1 MKEERQPAPPPA
13 SGRGPGGGPAR
24 PFRSRNTTRAKSL
37 RNEASPPE
45 RLLWRHLRNRQLAGH
60 KFSRQIPIGPYFADF
75 LCREAKLIVELDG
88 YTHDNSTDYD
98 ARRDAYCR
106 AQGYSI
112 LRFTNA
118 DVLTNLEGVMSH
130 IAATLAHLPTPNPS
144 RLREG
149 SE

>member
-1 MKEERQPAPPPA
+1 MVNDVDTAPPPA
-13 SGRGPGGGPAR
+13 SGRGLGGGPAR
-24 PFRSRNTTRAKSL
+24 PFKPRATTRAKSL

-45 RLLWRHLRNRQLAGH
+45 RLLWQHLRNRQLAGH

-75 LCREAKLIVELDG
+75 LCREARLIVELDG
-88 YTHDNSTDYD
+88 PSHDNSADYD

-130 IAATLAHLPTPNPS
+130 IVTTLAHLPTPNPS

>member
-1 MKEERQPAPPPA
+1 MKEEGQPAPPPA
-13 SGRGPGGGPAR
+13 GGRGLGGGPAR
-24 PFRSRNTTRAKSL
+24 PFKNRNTTRAKSL
-37 RNEASPPE
+37 RNQASPPE
-45 RLLWRHLRNRQLAGH
+45 RLLWQHLRNRQLNSH

-75 LCREAKLIVELDG
+75 LCREAKLIIELDG
-88 YTHDNSTDYD
+88 STHDNRTDYD

-130 IAATLAHLPTPNPS
+130 IVTTLAHLPTPSPS

>member
-1 MKEERQPAPPPA
+1 M
-13 SGRGPGGGPAR
+13 
-24 PFRSRNTTRAKSL
+24 
-37 RNEASPPE
+37 
-45 RLLWRHLRNRQLAGH
+45 
-60 KFSRQIPIGPYFADF
+60 PIGPYFADF

-88 YTHDNSTDYD
+88 STHDNSADYD

-106 AQGYSI
+106 TQDYSI

-118 DVLTNLEGVMSH
+118 DVLTNIEGVVSH
-130 IAATLAHLPTPNPS
+130 IRATFARLPTPNPS

>member
-1 MKEERQPAPPPA
+1 MPV
-13 SGRGPGGGPAR
+13 
-24 PFRSRNTTRAKSL
+24 
-37 RNEASPPE
+37 
-45 RLLWRHLRNRQLAGH
+45 
-60 KFSRQIPIGPYFADF
+60 GPYFSDF
-75 LCREAKLIVELDG
+75 LCREAKLVIELDG
-88 YTHDNSTDYD
+88 STHDNRAAYD

-130 IAATLAHLPTPNPS
+130 IVTTLAQLPTPSPS
-144 RLREG
+144 RGREG

>member
-1 MKEERQPAPPPA
+1 LAAPPQ
-13 SGRGPGGGPAR
+13 SPAR
-24 PFRSRNTTRAKSL
+24 RPQIQPPNPSR
-37 RNEASPPE
+37 
-45 RLLWRHLRNRQLAGH
+45 
-60 KFSRQIPIGPYFADF
+60 PYFADF
-75 LCREAKLIVELDG
+75 LCREAKLIIELDG
-88 YTHDNSTDYD
+88 STHDNRADYD

-118 DVLTNLEGVMSH
+118 DVLTNLEGVVSH

>member
-1 MKEERQPAPPPA
+1 MSGGSTVPPPA
-13 SGRGPGGGPAR
+13 SGRGLGGGPAR
-24 PFRSRNTTRAKSL
+24 PFKNRNTPRAKSL

-45 RLLWRHLRNRQLAGH
+45 RLLWQHLRNRQLHGH

-75 LCREAKLIVELDG
+75 LCREAKLIIELDG
-88 YTHDNSTDYD
+88 STHDNSTDYD

-106 AQGYSI
+106 AQSYSI

-118 DVLTNLEGVMSH
+118 DVLANLEGVLSH
-130 IAATLAHLPTPNPS
+130 IAAKLAQEPTPNPS

-149 SE
+149 GE